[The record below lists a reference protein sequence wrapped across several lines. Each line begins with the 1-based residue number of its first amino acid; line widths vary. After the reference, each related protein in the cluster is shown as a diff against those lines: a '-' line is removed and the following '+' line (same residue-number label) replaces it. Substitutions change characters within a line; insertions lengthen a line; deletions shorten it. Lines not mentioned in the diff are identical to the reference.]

1 MPLLDSDDPLAQ
13 PVPENQNTQTVLGE
27 GRKTLQDIS
36 DPAERSDPR
45 GRKSVG
51 QGKGKVILSMSRE
64 AAAAE
69 SAGAPLQQFGEVAE
83 AISATTKKL
92 EKAALLGNYF
102 KELNDADLTRA
113 ARYFAGHQ
121 FALSDSRTTNVGG
134 STISQALCQATGLSM
149 EDLAPRYVRLGD
161 AGETAYEAV
170 KEAKHGIQLPAITL
184 AEIESIITR
193 LSETRGTRNKTALLA
208 RVIHQA
214 SPLEA
219 KYLVKLLAS
228 DLRIGLKEGLVE
240 DALARCFARPLSDV
254 AHANM
259 LLGDIGEA
267 AVRARNSDLRNI
279 EMRLF
284 HPIKFMLATPA
295 ADLSDIARTMPAE
308 FFVEDKFDG
317 IRAQAHVKDAR
328 IAIYS
333 RTMDEITHRFPELI
347 EPLRDLP
354 TDVVIDGEIVPAQG
368 ERILPFSEL
377 QKRLGRKTIGKDLL
391 SEVPVILV
399 AYDLLY
405 ADGRVLINESLRERR
420 EILNTLVPKQG
431 TVRLSIAKRFKAV
444 APLDDEFTNARGR
457 GNEGLMIKSPASLYK
472 PGRRGRDWL
481 KLKRAIATL
490 DVVVT
495 AVEVGHGKRRH
506 LLSDYTFAVRRSGQ
520 NNELL
525 NIGKAYSGLT
535 DVELAELTQWF
546 QAHTLQE
553 FGHGRVRLVEPT
565 IVIEVTFDRVQ
576 ESKRHK
582 SGYALRFP
590 RILRVRTDKNP
601 EDVDTLETVQRLVE
615 ANQSPDP
622 DQDDARSS

>member
-1 MPLLDSDDPLAQ
+1 MSNKAT
-13 PVPENQNTQTVLGE
+13 PEG
-27 GRKTLQDIS
+27 
-36 DPAERSDPR
+36 AEP
-45 GRKSVG
+45 
-51 QGKGKVILSMSRE
+51 
-64 AAAAE
+64 
-69 SAGAPLQQFGEVAE
+69 AGALLQQFGEVAD
-83 AISATTKKL
+83 AISATRKKL
-92 EKAALLGNYF
+92 EKTALLGNYF
-102 KELNDADLTRA
+102 KELNDADLERA

-134 STISQALCQATGLSM
+134 SIISEALCQATGFST
-149 EDLAPRYVRLGD
+149 ENLAPRYVRLGD

-170 KEAKHGIQLPAITL
+170 KEARHGIQLPAITL
-184 AEIESIITR
+184 AETESIIAR
-193 LSETRGTRNKTALLA
+193 LSETRGIRNKTALLA
-208 RVIHQA
+208 TVLHQA

-219 KYLVKLLAS
+219 KYLVKLLAG

-240 DALARCFARPLSDV
+240 DAIARGFARPLSDV

-259 LLGDIGEA
+259 LLGDIGDA

-308 FFVEDKFDG
+308 FLVEDKFDG
-317 IRAQAHVKDAR
+317 IRAQAHIKDAR
-328 IAIYS
+328 VAIYS

-347 EPLRDLP
+347 KPLRSLP
-354 TDVVIDGEIVPAQG
+354 VDVVIDGEIVPAQG

-377 QKRLGRKTIGKDLL
+377 QKRLGRKTIGEDLMG
-391 SEVPVILV
+391 EVPVILV

-405 ADGRVLINESLRERR
+405 ADGRVLINESLEERR
-420 EILNTLVPKQG
+420 EILNRLVPKQG
-431 TVRLSIAKRFKAV
+431 TVRLSIAKEFKDV

-472 PGRRGRDWL
+472 PGRRGREWL

-506 LLSDYTFAVRRSGQ
+506 LLSDYTFAVRRSERS
-520 NNELL
+520 NELL

-535 DVELAELTQWF
+535 DVELAELTKWF

-553 FGHGRVRLVEPT
+553 FGHGRVRLVEPG
-565 IVIEVTFDRVQ
+565 IVIEVTFDRIQ
-576 ESKRHK
+576 ESNRHK

-601 EDVDTLETVQRLVE
+601 EDVDTLETVRRLVDS
-615 ANQSPDP
+615 NNTPSP
-622 DQDDARSS
+622 AASE